1 MEAVYVVLTII
12 LFVALVLM
20 LMKRLNASFSMLF
33 VGVIGLLVFMALSGQ
48 SVMEKS
54 TGNMFFDA
62 FSYFQTS
69 MVSSFT
75 MTGITLITVLGYVAF
90 MNKLKAS
97 DMFAITVAKPIS
109 KIKSKY
115 VIIVLAM
122 LVCCVIKWVIPS
134 AVTSFLMA
142 YACIYP
148 VLRHCGIRRVTAI
161 CTITVSLAW
170 SLGPGQPF
178 TGMVYGTFAPE
189 VAISA
194 PEFFVNVELRYF
206 IPVFIVCA
214 VSFILTTKYFEARE
228 DKKPYEYATP
238 DEVSETLIDTKT
250 LGIPGWY
257 GLLPIIPLVLV
268 IIFGGT
274 FLPIRV
280 GVVPIYLMC
289 GMFVILIECVRRRTI
304 RAAVEDYQLI
314 LDGMGE
320 SWARYAAMAWAGA
333 VFADAIGK
341 LGGLDI
347 LMKMLISPDLSVQVL
362 LIVGGIA
369 VFVITALTGQPNLGI
384 FGLTPVIVA
393 AATFINADLY
403 YVLLPIA
410 AAATGS
416 NILSVAAPVAL
427 VSAEKGGI
435 PVTTFIVRQAI
446 PCICSGLA
454 IILCCAFMF

>member
-1 MEAVYVVLTII
+1 MDVLYVVITIL
-12 LFVALVLM
+12 LFVVLILM
-20 LMKRLNASFSMLF
+20 LMKRLNASFCMLF
-33 VGVIGLLVFMALSGQ
+33 VGVVGLLIYMGLSGT
-48 SVMEKS
+48 SVLETS
-54 TGNMFFDA
+54 TGNFFFDA
-62 FSYFQTS
+62 FSYFQNS
-69 MVSSFT
+69 MVTSFT
-75 MTGITLITVLGYVAF
+75 QTGITLITVLGYVSF
-90 MNKLKAS
+90 MNALKAS
-97 DMFAITVAKPIS
+97 DMFAMTVAKPIS
-109 KIKSKY
+109 KIRSKY

-134 AVTSFLMA
+134 AVTAFLMA

-148 VLRHCGIRRVTAI
+148 ILRHCGIRRITAI
-161 CTITVSLAW
+161 CAITVSLAW

-178 TGMVYGTFAPE
+178 TAMVYGTFAPE
-189 VAISA
+189 VSISA
-194 PEFFVNVELRYF
+194 PEYFLNVELKYF

-214 VSFILTTKYFEARE
+214 VSFILTTKYFEKRE
-228 DKKPYEYATP
+228 DAKPYEYATP
-238 DEVSETLIDTKT
+238 DEVSDALIDTKT

-274 FLPIRV
+274 FFPIRV
-280 GVVPIYLMC
+280 GVVPIYLMF
-289 GMFVILIECVRRRTI
+289 GIFVIIIECI
-304 RAAVEDYQLI
+304 RKKSVAAAIDSYQLI

-333 VFADAIGK
+333 VFADAVGK

-347 LMKMLISPDLSVQVL
+347 LMKMFISPDLSVQVL
-362 LIVGGIA
+362 LIVGGVA
-369 VFVITALTGQPNLGI
+369 VFIVTALTGQPNLGI

-393 AATFINADLY
+393 AATIINADLY
-403 YVLLPIA
+403 YVLLPVA

-435 PVTTFIVRQAI
+435 PVTTYIVRQAI
-446 PCICSGLA
+446 PCICSGAA